1 MRKND
6 LHYLMATAAAL
17 TPIVF
22 GLCCGLFG
30 GMLAA
35 AYLYG
40 LIRASQQRT
49 DVRRFIVRAYRA
61 NMRLIQSIN
70 L

>member
-6 LHYLMATAAAL
+6 WTYIIVTAIAL
-17 TPIVF
+17 SPIMLV
-22 GLCCGLFG
+22 CCGLFG

-40 LIRASQQRT
+40 LIHASQQRT

-61 NMRLIQSIN
+61 HLRLIQSIN